1 MKNGL
6 DLSDQIGSSK
16 PGKRGL
22 KVKEEMKQEVKEEVE
37 SDRSELQTRKT
48 RHKVHSK
55 LPAENS
61 DYNSSEEE
69 LWEEPPTP
77 AAGGTV
83 SSYSYCTGLTGM
95 IFIY

>member
-22 KVKEEMKQEVKEEVE
+22 KVKEELKQEVKEEVD

-48 RHKVHSK
+48 RHKVYFTWLLAIDTLFYKKVS
-55 LPAENS
+55 
-61 DYNSSEEE
+61 YFSS
-69 LWEEPPTP
+69 
-77 AAGGTV
+77 
-83 SSYSYCTGLTGM
+83 SRD
-95 IFIY
+95 FQ